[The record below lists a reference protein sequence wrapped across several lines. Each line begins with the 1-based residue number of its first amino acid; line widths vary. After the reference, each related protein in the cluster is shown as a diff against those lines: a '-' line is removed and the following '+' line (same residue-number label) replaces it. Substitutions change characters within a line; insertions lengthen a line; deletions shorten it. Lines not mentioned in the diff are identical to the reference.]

1 MTIDYYNFYEQLQSL
16 NKVLL
21 LNIIFFT
28 NTRDN
33 SIKQSISSCNGIQ
46 SDKIQIKLVISA
58 ICTTHSKSIGKTC
71 TIEDVQM
78 KLSLKW
84 IDQKV
89 QLKWLCNWQR
99 DVWHLSCTCEP
110 QHNFRIMMRSI
121 FITYHQLE
129 NSRTIV

>member
-33 SIKQSISSCNGIQ
+33 SIKQSISNCDGIQ
-46 SDKIQIKLVISA
+46 SDKIQIKLVIYA

-71 TIEDVQM
+71 TIKDVKM

-89 QLKWLCNWQR
+89 QLKRLCNWQR
-99 DVWHLSCTCEP
+99 DVWHLSWTCEP
-110 QHNFRIMMRSI
+110 QHNFRFMMWLI
-121 FITYHQLE
+121 LITYHDL
-129 NSRTIV
+129 